1 MMPRRPAIVMPK
13 IPLFLI
19 ASMVSREVKEA
30 GEELVR
36 IVVKKVKGH
45 YYDISVRT
53 RKLCRALRAEVP
65 KSDPAGCSR
74 ATREW
79 PGLSLDPLVVVDP

>member
-1 MMPRRPAIVMPK
+1 MMPRRPAVITPK

-19 ASMVSREVKEA
+19 ASVVTREVKKA

-53 RKLCRALRAEVP
+53 RSVCRVLRPDVPHVETPNIFEVQ
-65 KSDPAGCSR
+65 
-74 ATREW
+74 
-79 PGLSLDPLVVVDP
+79 V

>member
-1 MMPRRPAIVMPK
+1 MMPRRPAVITPR

-19 ASMVSREVKEA
+19 ASVVSREVKNA

-45 YYDISVRT
+45 YFDISVRT
-53 RKLCRALRAEVP
+53 RSVYRVLRPAVPQAETPNIFEVP
-65 KSDPAGCSR
+65 
-74 ATREW
+74 
-79 PGLSLDPLVVVDP
+79 V

>member
-1 MMPRRPAIVMPK
+1 MPRRPDVIAPK

-19 ASMVSREVKEA
+19 GPMISREVKKA

-36 IVVKKVKGH
+36 IMVKQVKGH

-53 RKLCRALRAEVP
+53 RTLYRALRADVQRAGTRNFRVVP
-65 KSDPAGCSR
+65 
-74 ATREW
+74 
-79 PGLSLDPLVVVDP
+79 V